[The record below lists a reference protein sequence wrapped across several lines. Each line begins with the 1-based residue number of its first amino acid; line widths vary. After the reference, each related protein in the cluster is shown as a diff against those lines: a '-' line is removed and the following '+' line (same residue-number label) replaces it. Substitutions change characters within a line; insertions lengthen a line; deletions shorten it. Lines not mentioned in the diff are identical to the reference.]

1 MNTATNNKFYI
12 ETYGCQMNRSDSTS
26 IANTFLKHAFEN
38 VESAEEANIIIINTC
53 SVREHAENR
62 VFGRINKLVWL
73 RKTNKLNYKIVVTG
87 CMARS
92 SAEKLSSLGVDYV
105 FDVYEQNNI
114 YTYFLNDENSRNE
127 EVSIDSRF
135 GYNYEFKSCYVDET
149 FPYKAYLPI
158 THGCNNFC
166 TYCIVPYTRGPIVSR
181 SSDDIIFELKNLI
194 DSGAKEI
201 TLLGQNVNSYGLD
214 KNDINF
220 VDLLYKIDKYASGK
234 CWIRFLTSHPKDFSK
249 ELAEAILGLD
259 SICSS
264 LHLPLQSG
272 SNRMLSLM
280 NRKYTK
286 EQYLEKVAY
295 LRDIDNM
302 FALSTDMIVGFA
314 DETDSEFEET
324 LEMLKTI
331 KYEDAFLYKYSERKG
346 TSAHKKSIGYNKE
359 KGQERLSTMIDFQRA
374 IARETLSKLVG
385 KKLSVMVKSI
395 AKDKKHYQC
404 DSYES
409 RIVLLDIDKNEKYA
423 PGDILDVSIYDIIN
437 HNLIAKKA

>member
-1 MNTATNNKFYI
+1 MNNALKNKFYI

-26 IANTFLKHAFEN
+26 IANTFLENNFEK
-38 VESAEEANIIIINTC
+38 VETSEEANVIIINTC
-53 SVREHAENR
+53 SVREHAENKIFTK
-62 VFGRINKLVWL
+62 VATLAAE
-73 RKTNKLNYKIVVTG
+73 RKRSKFDYKIVVTG

-92 SAEKLSSLGVDYV
+92 ASERLFSLGVDYV
-105 FDVYEQNNI
+105 FDVYEQNEI
-114 YTYFLNDENSRNE
+114 YTYFLNNTEKE
-127 EVSIDSRF
+127 HHDSHF

-149 FPYKAYLPI
+149 FSYKAYLPI
-158 THGCNNFC
+158 THGCNNYC

-181 SSDDIIFELKNLI
+181 ASADIIAELKKLI

-214 KNDINF
+214 INDIGF
-220 VDLLYKIDKYASGK
+220 VDLLYQIDKYASGK
-234 CWIRFLTSHPKDFSK
+234 CWIRFLTSHPKDFTQS
-249 ELAEAILGLD
+249 LATAILSLD

-272 SNRMLSLM
+272 SNRMLKLM

-286 EQYLEKVAY
+286 EEYLEKVSY
-295 LRDIDNM
+295 LRSGDEM

-314 DETDSEFEET
+314 DETDNEFEET
-324 LEMLKTI
+324 LEMLKYI

-346 TSAHKKSIGYNKE
+346 TTAHKKSIAYDKE
-359 KGQERLSTMIDFQRA
+359 KGQERLSIMIDIQRA
-374 IARETLSKLVG
+374 IARETLQKSV
-385 KKLSVMVKSI
+385 SREMFVMVKSI

-409 RIVLLDIDKNEKYA
+409 RIVLLDINNNTYK
-423 PGDILDVSIYDIIN
+423 PGDIVKVATYDIIN
-437 HNLIAKKA
+437 HNFIAKEL